1 MKIRGRPGL
10 IEQPVLMTSCEGHAE
25 FAAMDRQD
33 AMDRLPEAHARALRM
48 RNSGLSH
55 QEIAHSLQAPIEA
68 IGTILAI
75 AEAKLS
81 ALLKEPAADT
91 GASEGTR
98 SDEGT

>member
-1 MKIRGRPGL
+1 M
-10 IEQPVLMTSCEGHAE
+10 LMTSWERDAKLTS
-25 FAAMDRQD
+25 MDRQN

-48 RNSGLSH
+48 RDSGLSH